1 MTPAH
6 WNIRRNL
13 ILVGLAAAGLPTGL
27 FAQARQFDHQIHK
40 VVHKCPAKG
49 RFLPIPTESR
59 TKQYCFDGNY
69 YDSKTVPSYV
79 VEYFAQKRAESE
91 AREKSISDATNAS
104 LRRTQQRAA
113 DMASR
118 PANSGGRP
126 YTSQRSGGS
135 VSSRGTEA
143 ALLLPANNKPAPV
156 AVPMAKLRQIAVG
169 DSGVSVKEA
178 LQDPHGRIAGLGS
191 DDEEIWTYVA
201 EGGAFAKVYLKAGVV
216 KSISLP

>member
-1 MTPAH
+1 
-6 WNIRRNL
+6 
-13 ILVGLAAAGLPTGL
+13 
-27 FAQARQFDHQIHK
+27 
-40 VVHKCPAKG
+40 
-49 RFLPIPTESR
+49 
-59 TKQYCFDGNY
+59 
-69 YDSKTVPSYV
+69 
-79 VEYFAQKRAESE
+79 
-91 AREKSISDATNAS
+91 
-104 LRRTQQRAA
+104 
-113 DMASR
+113 MASR

-178 LQDPHGRIAGLGS
+178 LQDPHGSIAGLSS
-191 DDEEIWTYVA
+191 DDEEIWTYLA
-201 EGGAFAKVYLKAGVV
+201 EGGAFAKVHLKAGVV

>member
-1 MTPAH
+1 VTPAH

-91 AREKSISDATNAS
+91 AREKSISDS
-104 LRRTQQRAA
+104 VRRTQQRAA

-178 LQDPHGRIAGLGS
+178 LQDPHGSIAGLSS
-191 DDEEIWTYVA
+191 DDEEIWTYLA
-201 EGGAFAKVYLKAGVV
+201 EGGAFAKVHLKAGVV

>member
-49 RFLPIPTESR
+49 RFLPIRTESR

-91 AREKSISDATNAS
+91 AREKSISDS
-104 LRRTQQRAA
+104 VRRTQQRAA

-178 LQDPHGRIAGLGS
+178 LQDPHGSIAGLSS
-191 DDEEIWTYVA
+191 DDEEIWTYLA
-201 EGGAFAKVYLKAGVV
+201 EGGAFAKVHLKAGVV

>member
-91 AREKSISDATNAS
+91 AREKSISDS
-104 LRRTQQRAA
+104 VRRTQQRAA

-143 ALLLPANNKPAPV
+143 AVLLPANNKPAPV

-178 LQDPHGRIAGLGS
+178 LQDPHGSIAGLSS
-191 DDEEIWTYVA
+191 DDEEIWTYLA
-201 EGGAFAKVYLKAGVV
+201 EGGAFAKVHLKAGVV

>member
-91 AREKSISDATNAS
+91 AREKSISDS
-104 LRRTQQRAA
+104 VRRTQQRAA

-178 LQDPHGRIAGLGS
+178 LQDPHGSIAGLGS
-191 DDEEIWTYVA
+191 DDEEIWTYLA
-201 EGGAFAKVYLKAGVV
+201 EGGAFAKVHLKAGVV

>member
-1 MTPAH
+1 VTPAH

-27 FAQARQFDHQIHK
+27 FAQARQFDHQIHQ

-91 AREKSISDATNAS
+91 AREKSISDS
-104 LRRTQQRAA
+104 VRRTQQRAA

-178 LQDPHGRIAGLGS
+178 LQDPHGSIAGLSS
-191 DDEEIWTYVA
+191 DDEEIWTYLA
-201 EGGAFAKVYLKAGVV
+201 EGGAFAKVHLKAGVV

>member
-91 AREKSISDATNAS
+91 AREKSISDS
-104 LRRTQQRAA
+104 VRRTQQRAA

-178 LQDPHGRIAGLGS
+178 LQDPHGSIAGLSS
-191 DDEEIWTYVA
+191 DDEEIWTYLA
-201 EGGAFAKVYLKAGVV
+201 EGGAFAKVHLKAGVV

>member
-1 MTPAH
+1 MTLAH
-6 WNIRRNL
+6 WNTCSNL
-13 ILVGLAAAGLPTGL
+13 ILVVLAAAGLPTGL
-27 FAQARQFDHQIHK
+27 FAQTRQFDHQIHK
-40 VVHKCPAKG
+40 VVYKCPAKG
-49 RFLPIPTESR
+49 RFLPLPTESR

-69 YDSKTVPSYV
+69 YDSKTVPSSV

-91 AREKSISDATNAS
+91 AREKSVSDAVNAS
-104 LRRTQQRAA
+104 LRRTQQEAA

-118 PANSGGRP
+118 PANFGGRP

-178 LQDPHGRIAGLGS
+178 LQDPHGSIAGLGS
-191 DDEEIWTYVA
+191 GDEEIWTYEA
-201 EGGAFAKVYLKAGVV
+201 EGGAFAKVHLKAGVV

>member
-27 FAQARQFDHQIHK
+27 FAQARQFDHQIHQ

-91 AREKSISDATNAS
+91 AREKSISDS
-104 LRRTQQRAA
+104 VRRTQQRAA

-118 PANSGGRP
+118 PATSGGRP

-135 VSSRGTEA
+135 VSSRGT
-143 ALLLPANNKPAPV
+143 PS
-156 AVPMAKLRQIAVG
+156 VP
-169 DSGVSVKEA
+169 
-178 LQDPHGRIAGLGS
+178 
-191 DDEEIWTYVA
+191 T
-201 EGGAFAKVYLKAGVV
+201 
-216 KSISLP
+216 

>member
-1 MTPAH
+1 MTLAH
-6 WNIRRNL
+6 WITRRDL
-13 ILVGLAAAGLPTGL
+13 ILVGLAAASLPTGL
-27 FAQARQFDHQIHK
+27 FAQARQLDLQIRK
-40 VVHKCPAKG
+40 VVYQCPAKG

-69 YDSKTVPSYV
+69 FDSKTVPSYV
-79 VEYFAQKRAESE
+79 VEYFAQQRAESV
-91 AREKSISDATNAS
+91 AREKSISDAVNAS
-104 LRRTQQRAA
+104 QRRTQQRAA

-118 PANSGGRP
+118 PATFGGRP
-126 YTSQRSGGS
+126 YTSQRSGSS

-143 ALLLPANNKPAPV
+143 SSLLPASNKSAPV

-178 LQDPHGRIAGLGS
+178 LQDPHGIIAGLGS

-201 EGGAFAKVYLKAGVV
+201 EGGAFAKVHLKAGVV

>member
-1 MTPAH
+1 VTPAH

-91 AREKSISDATNAS
+91 AREKSISDS
-104 LRRTQQRAA
+104 VRRTQQRAA

-118 PANSGGRP
+118 PANSGGP

-178 LQDPHGRIAGLGS
+178 LQDPHGSIAGLSS
-191 DDEEIWTYVA
+191 DDEEIWTYLA
-201 EGGAFAKVYLKAGVV
+201 EGGAFAKVHLKAGVV